1 MMKLTKLAA
10 CTVLFAGVSTFA
22 HGAEILLNGAT
33 SSSAWGFRTFLDV
46 TTTGSRAWVLRNS
59 NDAMSPIATGGALSS
74 VTPTAVTLAG
84 APDLTITG
92 ALHAPLAG
100 FLWSG
105 DPDQAARDA
114 FSNGT
119 GFHTGGGTMT
129 INIPAS
135 VALTGTTYHVEV
147 LAMAGFSL
155 DRRFNVNANGTDFAT
170 NWTVIANALDN
181 FNDVLEFDVP
191 ANAGGI
197 TFTITPGTD
206 GGVDTNPYLHAIAIS
221 PVPEPGSAALLGA
234 AGLLLARRR
243 TRR

>member
-1 MMKLTKLAA
+1 MKLTKLA
-10 CTVLFAGVSTFA
+10 TFGLVATGAFSSA

-33 SSSAWGFRTFLDV
+33 STSAWGFRTFLDV
-46 TTTGSRAWVLRNS
+46 TTTGSRAWVLKNS
-59 NDAMSPIATGGALSS
+59 TDPVSPIATGGALSS

-92 ALHAPLAG
+92 ALHAPLGG
-100 FLWSG
+100 FAWSG

-129 INIPAS
+129 VNIPAS

-147 LAMAGFSL
+147 LAMASFSL
-155 DRRFNVNANGTDFAT
+155 DRRFNVSANGTDFAT
-170 NWTVIANALDN
+170 NWTVIANAPDN

-197 TFTITPGTD
+197 TFTITP
-206 GGVDTNPYLHAIAIS
+206 
-221 PVPEPGSAALLGA
+221 SAADGRIDWTCVGGGTTKSSQLPASCRGS
-234 AGLLLARRR
+234 
-243 TRR
+243 